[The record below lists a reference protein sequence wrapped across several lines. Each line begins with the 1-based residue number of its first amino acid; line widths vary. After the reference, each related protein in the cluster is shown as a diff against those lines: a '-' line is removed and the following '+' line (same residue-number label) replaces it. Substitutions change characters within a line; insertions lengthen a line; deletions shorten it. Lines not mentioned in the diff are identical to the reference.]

1 MLRSDHPIALPY
13 CWYVDYDDT
22 AGLDMDQATGDKGY
36 FIIPFRCQIVLAGA
50 VVTET
55 CAGGDTTPIVK
66 FDKRPTA
73 GSDTDRGDGDVAT
86 LALST
91 TAAGKVMYDL
101 DAVGDVL
108 EPGNEVVVEL
118 TQAAAGASLAG
129 HIRPFLLVEY
139 LPETLANLDD
149 MVETA

>member
-1 MLRSDHPIALPY
+1 MLRSDLPIALPY

-36 FIIPFRCQIVLAGA
+36 FVIPFRCQVVLAGA

-55 CAGGDTTPIVK
+55 CAGGDSTPVVA

-73 GSDTDRGDGDVAT
+73 GSDSERGDADVANLV
-86 LALST
+86 LAT
-91 TAAGKVMYDL
+91 TAAGKVMYDE
-101 DAVGDVL
+101 DAIGDIL
-108 EPGNEVVVEL
+108 EPGEEVVVEL
-118 TQAAAGASLAG
+118 VTAAAGDGKAG

-139 LPETLANLDD
+139 LPETLANLAD